1 MSLNNTFQALADPS
15 RRRILEILK
24 KGDKSVS
31 EIAESF
37 DMTMPS
43 LSHHLSILKNADL
56 VTTERNGQ
64 QIIYSLNLS
73 VFEEVASELYEFFNH
88 KKGRK

>member
-1 MSLNNTFQALADPS
+1 MPLNDTFQALADPS

-24 KGDKSVS
+24 KGDKPVSV
-31 EIAESF
+31 IAESF

-43 LSHHLSILKNADL
+43 ISHHLSILKNADL
-56 VTTERNGQ
+56 VTTQRNGQ

-73 VFEEVASELYEFFNH
+73 VFEEVAKELYEFFNH
-88 KKGRK
+88 KKRRK

>member
-1 MSLNNTFQALADPS
+1 MALNNTFQALADPN

-24 KGDKSVS
+24 KGDKSVT
-31 EIAESF
+31 EIMESF

-56 VTTERNGQ
+56 VTTQRQGQ

-73 VFEEVASELYEFFNH
+73 VFEEIAQELYDFFNH
-88 KKGRK
+88 KKRR